1 MPGCELSDD
10 TLHGFLRLPA
20 PASPDGLELDSGAFA
35 QAEEE
40 KFLQL
45 LHIGQPAEFL
55 DGRVAA
61 LDLHSVVG
69 RRSGVFPAA
78 LPVKRMRA
86 WAEPYVRL
94 APPVFAI
101 VAGLESGP
109 REIRDFLLRRTFPR
123 AKSAGV
129 LVGGGHNILPREGQT
144 SVAGP
149 GP

>member
-101 VAGLESGP
+101 VAGVPHGR
-109 REIRDFLLRRTFPR
+109 RENRGFLLRGPLARQKR
-123 AKSAGV
+123 A
-129 LVGGGHNILPREGQT
+129 
-144 SVAGP
+144 SVFLCG
-149 GP
+149 